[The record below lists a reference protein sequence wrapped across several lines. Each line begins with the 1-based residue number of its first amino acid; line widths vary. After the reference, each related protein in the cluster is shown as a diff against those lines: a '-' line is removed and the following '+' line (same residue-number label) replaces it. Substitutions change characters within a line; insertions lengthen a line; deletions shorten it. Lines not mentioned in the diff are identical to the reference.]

1 MTPHKKPAAPKT
13 TVKRRKVQ
21 PKRRAPVAKVVAPQ
35 STPALAAASPPQPVE
50 FYKGVLFGPPKSGKT
65 WAACS
70 GEGKKLLML
79 TEPEGDAPLVGRT
92 DVSVVRPSTFGEMH
106 QIIRELRA
114 PGHGYDR
121 FVFDSVTFG
130 TELLGGADLYKTLAD
145 NRDPRRV
152 YGKTGA
158 AMNQLIHDAVGLR
171 MDIAFITQLKSE
183 GDHEDGTPLN
193 PEEGEYPLTMA
204 IQPMVYKILAPAV
217 SFIGRTFK
225 RALTVESGGKTLKF
239 GISFEDYGNSPAG
252 SRLGLPDE
260 AFDFEWT
267 DVLQHDTEGGE

>member
-1 MTPHKKPAAPKT
+1 MADKTSPAVK
-13 TVKRRKVQ
+13 VKRRKVQ
-21 PKRRAPVAKVVAPQ
+21 PKRRTPVAKVAAAPQ
-35 STPALAAASPPQPVE
+35 STPALAAASPPRPVE
-50 FYKGVLFGPPKSGKT
+50 FFKGVLFGPPKSGKT
-65 WAACS
+65 TAAAS
-70 GEGKKLLML
+70 GTGKKLILL
-79 TEPEGDAPLVGRT
+79 TEPEGDVTLVGQP
-92 DVSVVRPSTFGEMH
+92 DISVLRPTTFGEMH

-121 FVFDSVTFG
+121 LVFDSVTFG
-130 TELLGGADLYKTLAD
+130 TELIGGAELYKTLAD
-145 NRDPRRV
+145 NRDPRRE

-158 AMNQLIHDAVGLR
+158 AMNQLIHDTVGLR
-171 MDIAFITQLKSE
+171 MDVAFICQIKTE

-225 RALTVESGGKTLKF
+225 RPLTVEGGGKTLKF

-260 AFDFEWT
+260 VFDFAWT
-267 DVLQHDTEGGE
+267 DVLTDDAKGGE